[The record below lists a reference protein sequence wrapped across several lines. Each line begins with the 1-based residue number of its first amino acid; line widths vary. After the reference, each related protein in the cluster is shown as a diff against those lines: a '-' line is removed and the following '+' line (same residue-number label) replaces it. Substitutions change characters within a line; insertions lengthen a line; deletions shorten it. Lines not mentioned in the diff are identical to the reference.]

1 MLEIIIPILIFA
13 VIIIGLMF
21 LFSKYTEFLA
31 RITVNRMKKKIDSG
45 KISDKKLIKLYK
57 GTKWQKDNVIFAIL
71 MSGIFY
77 KFYLRVPKAA
87 FAIYEEEMTNR
98 NLHI

>member
-57 GTKWQKDNVIFAIL
+57 ENKVGIKMVASRLRYLFNNLITKV
-71 MSGIFY
+71 
-77 KFYLRVPKAA
+77 
-87 FAIYEEEMTNR
+87 
-98 NLHI
+98 

>member
-57 GTKWQKDNVIFAIL
+57 GTKWQKDRECKKSCV
-71 MSGIFY
+71 
-77 KFYLRVPKAA
+77 
-87 FAIYEEEMTNR
+87 
-98 NLHI
+98 NL